1 MLSEHLYFLLACIAI
16 AVLAGNLIATVIVL
30 RSDFYSSL
38 QRGLQLVLV
47 WLIPVVGAA
56 CCMSFAAIH
65 KRAIPKPGKKFP
77 PPDTFGL
84 SGGEAN
90 GL

>member
-1 MLSEHLYFLLACIAI
+1 MLSEHLYFLLACIAT

-65 KRAIPKPGKKFP
+65 KRAIPRPGKKFP
-77 PPDTFGL
+77 QSDTFGL

>member
-1 MLSEHLYFLLACIAI
+1 MLSEHLYFLLAGIAT

-65 KRAIPKPGKKFP
+65 KRAIPRPGKKFP
-77 PPDTFGL
+77 QPDTFGL

>member
-1 MLSEHLYFLLACIAI
+1 MLSEHLYFLLACIAT

-38 QRGLQLVLV
+38 QRRLQLVLV

-65 KRAIPKPGKKFP
+65 KRAIPRAGKKFP
-77 PPDTFGL
+77 QPDTFGL

>member
-1 MLSEHLYFLLACIAI
+1 MLSEHLYLLIACVAV

-38 QRGLQLVLV
+38 QQALQLVLV

-65 KRAIPKPGKKFP
+65 KRAIPKPGKRFP
-77 PPDTFGL
+77 HPDTFGL
-84 SGGEAN
+84 AGGEAN